1 MDDGLRVL
9 FDDDACLKMSQC
21 IIEMGVA
28 EIFVEDGGAE
38 ISVKMSLMLRRM

>member
-9 FDDDACLKMSQC
+9 FDDDACLKMSEC
-21 IIEMGVA
+21 IVEGGIA

-38 ISVKMSLMLRRM
+38 ISVKTSLMQRGM